1 MRLKSGY
8 ARDGGSALYR
18 QALLRQA
25 VFRQAL
31 FRQALFRQAVFQQAL
46 FRQALF
52 RQAVFQYGTIPR
64 TRLFNYQ
71 FLILVYKQMFTI
83 TSFALLPIC

>member
-1 MRLKSGY
+1 MPLKELGE
-8 ARDGGSALYR
+8 AELDGGSALF
-18 QALLRQA
+18 RQA

-31 FRQALFRQAVFQQAL
+31 FRQALFRQAVFQ
-46 FRQALF
+46 
-52 RQAVFQYGTIPR
+52 YGTIPP